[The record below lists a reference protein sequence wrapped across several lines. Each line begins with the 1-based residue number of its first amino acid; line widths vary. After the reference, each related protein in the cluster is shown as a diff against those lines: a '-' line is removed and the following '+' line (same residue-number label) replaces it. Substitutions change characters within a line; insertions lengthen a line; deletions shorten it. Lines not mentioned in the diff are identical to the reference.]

1 MLQTFGGFVI
11 PTVLLGIILFGLI
24 KKVNVYEAFLEGAK
38 EGAITTF
45 QIMPAIIAIL
55 TAIGMLKASGALA
68 ALVQLFEPVCQLIGF
83 PAELTPLAI
92 IRPISGSGSLAV
104 LEQVLR
110 DYGPDSLIGRVA
122 SVMQGSTETTFYTI
136 AVYYGAAQITKA
148 RYTLPC
154 ALAADFAGM
163 VFSAAAVRILM
174 QPL

>member
-1 MLQTFGGFVI
+1 MLAKFGVFVI
-11 PTVLLGIILFGLI
+11 PAVLLGIVVFGLAKRI
-24 KKVNVYEAFLEGAK
+24 NIYDAFLEGAK

-68 ALVQLFEPVCQLIGF
+68 ALVQLFEPVCRLIGF

-104 LEQVLR
+104 LEQVLG
-110 DYGPDSLIGRVA
+110 DYGPDSFIGRVA

-136 AVYYGAAQITKA
+136 AVYFGAAQITKT
-148 RYTLPC
+148 RYALPC
-154 ALAADFAGM
+154 ALSADFAGM
-163 VFSAAAVRILM
+163 ILSAAAVRLLM
-174 QPL
+174 